1 MKFTNPRVSNSAG
14 GITVDWSHG
23 NQSGERYLA
32 PGGIEHNLALGGAFG
47 EIAPYVEPPKPEEPP
62 TYATA
67 EIAVAAMVAWIETFV
82 SPLVSGAPLEERLSW
97 PTKEIAARDYLAG
110 TASPE
115 DVAFIEA
122 EAEIMTEN
130 PAELAELILDRA
142 TTFRAVASRIAGLRR
157 KLTAAFIA
165 EPDLYAFDAI
175 FAGGKAEAEAMVIAL
190 GLGELFGLEGGEHG

>member
-1 MKFTNPRVSNSAG
+1 MQFSNPRAVNPAG
-14 GITVDWSHG
+14 GIMVTWSEDG
-23 NQSGERYLA
+23 ATGDRYLA
-32 PGGIEHNLALGGAFG
+32 PGTMEHKLALGGAFG
-47 EIAPYVEPPKPEEPP
+47 PVAPYVAPPKPEEPP

-67 EIAVAAMVAWIETFV
+67 QIAVAAMVSWIETFV

-122 EAEIMTEN
+122 EAEIMGEDPT
-130 PAELAELILDRA
+130 ELAELILDRA

-175 FAGGKAEAEAMVIAL
+175 FAAGKDEAEAMVIDL